1 MSDSWQG
8 PYKVLKKMG
17 AVNYR
22 IGKVENEMHSKV
34 VHVNCI
40 KEFRE
45 RACIRRLDI
54 VVEEQG
60 DESSIL
66 RGECEGFNE
75 SELQGLLG
83 TYDDVFSDSPGST
96 DRVKMSIDTGD
107 SEPIR
112 QTPYSVPLGIRELV
126 RKELES
132 LEELG
137 IIERCRSN
145 WASPLVPV
153 RKPDGNVRLCVDY
166 CRLNEVTEK
175 EPYYIPSFDEM
186 VEKVGAG
193 WVMSKIDL
201 AKGFHQVMVE
211 EKDRDK
217 TCFVCPFGKFRY
229 RRMPFG
235 LTNAPS
241 VFQRL
246 MDEVLVECRDCANV
260 YIDDI
265 LVVSGNWRSHV
276 EHLER
281 VLEALRKNGL
291 TCKRSKCSF
300 GRRTLEFLGHQLGGG
315 TISVPEARVEA
326 IRNHPL
332 PRTRKQLRGFLGLVG
347 FYRRFIPGL
356 HQWSSVLTPHTST
369 AKSGV
374 VSWTSPMLDAFHALC
389 NQLSAAVCLCVPCT
403 SDVFVV
409 ESDASS
415 TGVGAVLSVV
425 RDNEKLPVAFFS
437 KQLRGAQVKY
447 SAQELEGLGIYEA
460 IRHFA
465 YFLYGRKFTV
475 VTDHKGLVNMTKGK
489 QENRRIYNWCLKL
502 SMYDFVVVY
511 RAGDENIVAD
521 DLSRCHGETDVR
533 DRVTQLLE
541 EGEMWAYRSCPHSK
555 EKKS

>member
-8 PYKVLKKMG
+8 PYKVVKRVG
-17 AVNYR
+17 SVNYR
-22 IGKVENEMHSKV
+22 IGRVGNERHAKV

-40 KEFRE
+40 KEFKE
-45 RACIRRLDI
+45 RASIRRLDI
-54 VVEEQG
+54 VVEEQSE
-60 DESSIL
+60 ESSML
-66 RGECEGFNE
+66 KGECEGYDE
-75 SELQGLLG
+75 SELKGLLG
-83 TYDDVFSDSPGST
+83 MYDDVFSDNPGST
-96 DRVKMSIDTGD
+96 ERVKMSIETGN

-112 QTPYSVPLGIRELV
+112 QTPYSVPLGIREKV

-132 LEELG
+132 LEEQG
-137 IIERCRSN
+137 VIERCRSN

-153 RKPDGNVRLCVDY
+153 RKPDGNIRLCVDY
-166 CRLNEVTEK
+166 RRLNDITTK
-175 EPYYIPSFDEM
+175 EPDYILSFDEM

-193 WVMSKIDL
+193 KVMSKIDL
-201 AKGFHQVMVE
+201 AKGFHQVLVE
-211 EKDRDK
+211 ESDRDK
-217 TCFVCPFGKFRY
+217 TCFVCPFGKYRF

-246 MDEVLVECRDCANV
+246 MEEVLVGCEDCARV

-265 LVVSGNWRSHV
+265 LVVSESWRSHLG
-276 EHLER
+276 HLQR
-281 VLEALRKNGL
+281 VLDALKEAGL
-291 TCKRSKCSF
+291 TCKRAKCSF
-300 GRRTLEFLGHQLGGG
+300 GKRTLEFLGHQLGGG
-315 TISVPEARVEA
+315 TISVLEARVEA

-374 VSWTSPMLDAFHALC
+374 VSWTSLMLDAFHALC
-389 NQLSAAVCLCVPCT
+389 TKLSVSVRLCVPCV
-403 SDVFVV
+403 SDVFVL

-425 RDNEKLPVAFFS
+425 RNNEKLPVAFFS
-437 KQLRGAQVKY
+437 KQLRGAQANY

-475 VTDHKGLVNMTKGK
+475 VTDHKGLVNMRYGK
-489 QENRRIYNWCLKL
+489 QENRRIIIG
-502 SMYDFVVVY
+502 V
-511 RAGDENIVAD
+511 
-521 DLSRCHGETDVR
+521 
-533 DRVTQLLE
+533 
-541 EGEMWAYRSCPHSK
+541 
-555 EKKS
+555 